1 MNIVMP
7 EENKEDKR
15 VKISVI
21 EETSEDESVP
31 STPLET
37 TGVVV
42 SNPEDISE
50 PLKKED
56 EVKEPVIEKEIS
68 LDLPKDEIK
77 KQTGSYDETKEKL
90 PFWVMFLAFLIG
102 LSLGAGLIGG
112 IFYYKS
118 HVDNVNLSLSK
129 SNPTAVPTTA
139 PTTGDQ
145 PSASSSAS
153 PKSKQDLAKI
163 SVQVLNGSGIS
174 GEASKVE
181 TLLKSTGFTNIK
193 TGNATKYDYQETEI
207 SLKKGV
213 DVTLLDTVTESLST
227 YSTKE
232 SATPSATYDIQIIV
246 GAKKK

>member
-21 EETSEDESVP
+21 EEISEDESVP
-31 STPLET
+31 NTPVET
-37 TGVVV
+37 TGVVI
-42 SNPEDISE
+42 SNPEEISE

-56 EVKEPVIEKEIS
+56 EVKEPVVEKGIS

-118 HVDNVNLSLSK
+118 HVDNINLSLSK
-129 SNPTAVPTTA
+129 STPTAVPHH
-139 PTTGDQ
+139 
-145 PSASSSAS
+145 
-153 PKSKQDLAKI
+153 
-163 SVQVLNGSGIS
+163 GSIHRR
-174 GEASKVE
+174 
-181 TLLKSTGFTNIK
+181 
-193 TGNATKYDYQETEI
+193 
-207 SLKKGV
+207 
-213 DVTLLDTVTESLST
+213 
-227 YSTKE
+227 STKR
-232 SATPSATYDIQIIV
+232 IIFSLP
-246 GAKKK
+246 